1 MGKAVEAGGA
11 AAPWVRTAQQVA
23 QDLEVSTSSG
33 LSAAQVE
40 QRRKQYGYNE
50 LAKEEATP
58 LWKLVLEQFND
69 MLVKVGGLVVVA
81 EGGSQQL
88 GWSNPPRAAACTCA
102 HGTPNLLLFFC
113 I

>member
-1 MGKAVEAGGA
+1 MGKAIEAVGA

-40 QRRKQYGYNE
+40 QRRQQYGYNE

-69 MLVKVGGLVVVA
+69 MLVKVSWWLWLWAPHSSCA
-81 EGGSQQL
+81 E
-88 GWSNPPRAAACTCA
+88 ATHHA
-102 HGTPNLLLFFC
+102 
-113 I
+113 